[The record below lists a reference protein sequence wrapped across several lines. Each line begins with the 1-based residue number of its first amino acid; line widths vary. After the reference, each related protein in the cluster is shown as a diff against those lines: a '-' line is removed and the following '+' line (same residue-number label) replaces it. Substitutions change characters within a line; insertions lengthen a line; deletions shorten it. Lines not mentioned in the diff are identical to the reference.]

1 MVLSSAVY
9 VTTILWKSRLV
20 WYTQIE
26 KIKQYPY
33 DMGKVCPLNDG
44 TSNLMLTTRRSQF
57 ICVINLSKSNM
68 IYRSKTKLM
77 QHNVFSTRYN
87 QLYKRFPAEKTI
99 HPSAPKTKK
108 HDQINTIMKLTH
120 IFCKYIRFSIKKI
133 HVFPILSSNSCF
145 PRPHQLVF

>member
-1 MVLSSAVY
+1 
-9 VTTILWKSRLV
+9 V

-68 IYRSKTKLM
+68 IYKSKTKLM
-77 QHNVFSTRYN
+77 QHNVFFSPDTISFISVSQQKKPSTHR
-87 QLYKRFPAEKTI
+87 R
-99 HPSAPKTKK
+99 PKPK
-108 HDQINTIMKLTH
+108 NM
-120 IFCKYIRFSIKKI
+120 IK
-133 HVFPILSSNSCF
+133 
-145 PRPHQLVF
+145 